1 MGYIPLMLNV
11 SDVDVLIIGGGEAS
25 WRRAGDFCRQGA
37 RVWQITADDCQE
49 DQLAGIDRH
58 TLSLSPQQF
67 LQQPLADS
75 FSNIQSIKH
84 FRLPWYFK
92 FSYLKFIKPMWWR
105 QFLLIIPMSSE
116 TELNVGIAQ
125 AAGTANVLVNAAT
138 RRLGY
143 QYVGKDRV
151 GDASVPGT
159 ICRVNGCS
167 TQRFVNNRYSF
178 RRCSRIKQGD

>member
-25 WRRAGDFCRQGA
+25 WRRLVIFVGRSA
-37 RVWQITADDCQE
+37 VWQITADDCQE

-84 FRLPWYFK
+84 FRLP
-92 FSYLKFIKPMWWR
+92 
-105 QFLLIIPMSSE
+105 
-116 TELNVGIAQ
+116 
-125 AAGTANVLVNAAT
+125 
-138 RRLGY
+138 
-143 QYVGKDRV
+143 
-151 GDASVPGT
+151 
-159 ICRVNGCS
+159 
-167 TQRFVNNRYSF
+167 
-178 RRCSRIKQGD
+178 